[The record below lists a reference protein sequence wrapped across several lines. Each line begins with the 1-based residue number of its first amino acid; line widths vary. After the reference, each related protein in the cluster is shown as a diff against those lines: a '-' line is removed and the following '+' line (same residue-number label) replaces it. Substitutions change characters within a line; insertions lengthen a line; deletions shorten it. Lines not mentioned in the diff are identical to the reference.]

1 MNSIPCVIM
10 RGGTSRGPFIRMKD
24 LPSDQ
29 AQQADILLS
38 LMGSGHALQ
47 IDGIG
52 GGDPLTS
59 KVAIVERS
67 SHPDA
72 DVDYLFAQV
81 DVVNKRVDFNP
92 NCGNMLSAVGP
103 YAIETGLVE
112 PQDGTTVVKVHNLN
126 TRRLIECHVPTPGKQ
141 VQYEGSVTISGV
153 PGSAA
158 GIQLS
163 FLDIMGSKT
172 GQLLPT
178 GNACDEID
186 GVEVSCIDAATPIM
200 LLRAE
205 SVGLTGHESPV
216 ELDNNAALLTRL
228 ETLRREAG
236 RRMGMGDVSQSVLP
250 KVVLISAAEA
260 ASHTLN
266 VRYFVPHRCHKAIA
280 VTGAMAVVAAI
291 NVPGSIANHM
301 AMSTRKLFA
310 GQLLSQIILEHPS
323 GSIELTAEYRQ
334 QNAFDLARVS
344 LIRTARKIMSGQ
356 IFYATPP
363 KKVGQHVIET
373 VD

>member
-1 MNSIPCVIM
+1 MNSIPCVVM
-10 RGGTSRGPFIRMKD
+10 RGGTSRGPFLRMKD

-29 AQQADILLS
+29 EQQAEILLS

-112 PQDGTTVVKVHNLN
+112 PQDDITVVRVHNLN
-126 TRRLIECHVPTPGKQ
+126 TQRLIECHVPTPGKQ

-178 GNACDEID
+178 GKACDEID

-205 SVGLTGHESPV
+205 SVGLTGYESPA
-216 ELDNNAALLTRL
+216 ELDKNAPLLTRL

-236 RRMGMGDVSQSVLP
+236 LRMGMGDVSQSVLP

-260 ASHTLN
+260 ELNTLN

-280 VTGAMAVVAAI
+280 VTGAMAVAAAV

-301 AMSTRKLFA
+301 ASSTKKLSA
-310 GQLLSQIILEHPS
+310 GKLLSQVVLEHPS

-334 QNAFDLARVS
+334 ENAFDLARVS

-356 IFYATPP
+356 IFYALPP
-363 KKVGQHVIET
+363 KKVDNHAVEA

>member
-24 LPSDQ
+24 LPDEPEQ
-29 AQQADILLS
+29 RAEILLS

-67 SHPDA
+67 THPEA

-103 YAIETGLVE
+103 YAIESGLVE
-112 PQDGTTVVKVHNLN
+112 PCDGMTVVRVHNLN
-126 TRRLIECHVPTPGKQ
+126 TQRLIECQVPTPSKQ
-141 VQYEGSVTISGV
+141 VEYEGNVTISGV

-178 GNACDEID
+178 GHARETIADI
-186 GVEVSCIDAATPIM
+186 EVSCIDAATPVM
-200 LLRAE
+200 LLRAS
-205 SVGLTGHESPV
+205 SVGLSGHETPA
-216 ELDNNAALLTRL
+216 ELDANTALLERL
-228 ETLRREAG
+228 ESLRLEAG
-236 RRMGMGDVSQSVLP
+236 QRMGLGDVSESVLP
-250 KVVLISAAEA
+250 KIVLVSDAQEA
-260 ASHTLN
+260 AHTLD
-266 VRYFVPHRCHKAIA
+266 VRYFVPHRCHKSIA
-280 VTGAMAVVAAI
+280 VTGAMAVAAAI
-291 NVPGSIANHM
+291 NVPESVAHQM
-301 AMSTRKLFA
+301 ATASDKFTAST
-310 GQLLSQIILEHPS
+310 LLSNITLKHPS
-323 GSIELTAEYRQ
+323 GSIELTAQYRE
-334 QNAFDLARVS
+334 QNAFDLARISVV
-344 LIRTARKIMSGQ
+344 RTARKIMSGQ
-356 IFYATPP
+356 IFYATPANRQDQP
-363 KKVGQHVIET
+363 VLET
-373 VD
+373 SD

>member
-67 SHPDA
+67 SHSEA

-81 DVVNKRVDFNP
+81 DVVSKRVDFNP

-112 PQDGTTVVKVHNLN
+112 PKDGTTVVKVHNLN
-126 TRRLIECHVPTPGKQ
+126 TQRLIECHVPTPGKQ
-141 VQYEGSVTISGV
+141 VRYEGNVTISGV

-172 GQLLPT
+172 GHLLPT
-178 GNACDEID
+178 GKACEEIE

-205 SVGLTGHESPV
+205 SMGLTGYELPT
-216 ELDNNAALLTRL
+216 ELDNNAPLLARL
-228 ETLRREAG
+228 ENLRREAG
-236 RRMGMGDVSQSVLP
+236 LRMGLGDVSQSVLP
-250 KVVLISAAEA
+250 KIVLISAADA

-266 VRYFVPHRCHKAIA
+266 VRYFVPHRCHKAVA

-291 NVPGSIANHM
+291 NLPGSVANHM
-301 AMSTRKLFA
+301 AISTQKLSA
-310 GQLLSQIILEHPS
+310 GQLLSKITLEHPS

-356 IFYATPP
+356 IFYAPP
-363 KKVGQHVIET
+363 AET
-373 VD
+373 VGSHAVEAVN

>member
-1 MNSIPCVIM
+1 MNSIPCVVM
-10 RGGTSRGPFIRMKD
+10 RGGTSRGPFLRMKD
-24 LPSDQ
+24 LPADQ
-29 AQQADILLS
+29 GQQADILLS

-67 SHPDA
+67 SHPEA

-81 DVVNKRVDFNP
+81 DVLNKRVDFNP

-103 YAIETGLVE
+103 YALETGLVE
-112 PQDGTTVVKVHNLN
+112 PQDGVTVVKVYNLN
-126 TRRLIECHVPTPGKQ
+126 TRRLIECHVPTPARQ
-141 VQYEGSVTISGV
+141 VQYEGDVCISGV

-178 GNACDEID
+178 GHASEMIE

-205 SVGLTGHESPV
+205 SLGVTGHEAPA
-216 ELDNNAALLTRL
+216 ELDANQPLLDRL
-228 ETLRREAG
+228 EALRREAG
-236 RRMGMGDVSQSVLP
+236 KRMGLGDVRESVLP
-250 KVVLISAAEA
+250 KVVLVSAPA
-260 ASHTLN
+260 AGASTLN

-280 VTGAMAVVAAI
+280 VTGAMAVVAAL
-291 NVPGSIANHM
+291 NVPGSVAN
-301 AMSTRKLFA
+301 
-310 GQLLSQIILEHPS
+310 LLARDVGRVTPDELLCHLVLEHPS
-323 GSIELTAEYRQ
+323 GTIALTAEYR
-334 QNAFDLARVS
+334 NDDPFDIARVS
-344 LIRTARKIMSGQ
+344 LMRTARKIMSGQ
-356 IFYATPP
+356 IFYAAPAAPSLEAAT
-363 KKVGQHVIET
+363 
-373 VD
+373 